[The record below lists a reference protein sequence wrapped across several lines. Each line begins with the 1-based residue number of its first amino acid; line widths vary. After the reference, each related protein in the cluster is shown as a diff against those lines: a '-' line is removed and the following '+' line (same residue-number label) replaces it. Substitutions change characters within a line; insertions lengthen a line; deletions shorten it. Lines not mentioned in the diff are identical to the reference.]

1 MPLNYTL
8 EKAIELMKQT
18 DTTENS
24 PELYMVRGWL
34 MENIEA
40 KATPESF
47 DKWIDTDDYSVLI
60 AR

>member
-1 MPLNYTL
+1 MDFNYPL

-18 DTTENS
+18 DVTENS

-34 MENIEA
+34 MDNIEK

-47 DKWIDTDDYSVLI
+47 DEWIDTDDYSVLK
-60 AR
+60 AK